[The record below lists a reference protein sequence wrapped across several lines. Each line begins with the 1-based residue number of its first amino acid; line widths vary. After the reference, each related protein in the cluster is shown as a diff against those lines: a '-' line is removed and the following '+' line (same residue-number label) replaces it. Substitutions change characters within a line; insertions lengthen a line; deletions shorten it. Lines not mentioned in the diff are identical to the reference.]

1 MNRTAAIKMY
11 ASLMW
16 EHGLIQEGW
25 KPKLNSRSKCRL
37 GACHY
42 RNKTLD
48 ISVWHVDNGTDE
60 AIKDTMLHE
69 IAHAIAGHRAGH
81 GPDWQAVCRRIGA
94 KPEQYAGEEDSN
106 KNLPWRL
113 AVRNE
118 DGTITPLSRIGARRT
133 DVSRKMVRGKP
144 ETLGRLIWIENK

>member
-1 MNRTAAIKMY
+1 MNRTAALKMY

-16 EHGLIQEGW
+16 EHGLIKEGW
-25 KPKLNSRSKCRL
+25 KPKLNSRASRRL

-69 IAHAIAGHRAGH
+69 IAHAIAGHAAGH
-81 GPDWQAVCRRIGA
+81 GPEWKAVCVRIGA
-94 KPEQYAGEEDSN
+94 RPEQYADEADANEP
-106 KNLPWRL
+106 KWRL
-113 AVRNE
+113 AYKRP
-118 DGTITPLSRIGARRT
+118 DGSVELLACRRHRRT
-133 DVSRKMVRGKP
+133 DMRGRQIRGRP
-144 ETLGRLIWIENK
+144 ETKNCLIWIENK